1 MGIHGDSPLV
11 SKGFFAETGSE
22 TKIREKAEN
31 EDKRENRRQDKNKTE
46 DKQKRKDSSYVS

>member
-1 MGIHGDSPLV
+1 MGTDTWAIHGDSPLV

-22 TKIREKAEN
+22 TKIREK
-31 EDKRENRRQDKNKTE
+31 TE